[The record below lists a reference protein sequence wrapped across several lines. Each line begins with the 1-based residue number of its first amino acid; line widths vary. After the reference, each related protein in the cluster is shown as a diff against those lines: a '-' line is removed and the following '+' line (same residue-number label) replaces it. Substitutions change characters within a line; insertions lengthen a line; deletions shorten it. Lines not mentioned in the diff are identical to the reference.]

1 MRKAKVY
8 LFGGLIMAGA
18 ALCLRLMGMAYTVF
32 VSGKLGAEGM
42 GLITL
47 VSSVYGLAVT
57 FATSGVHLTCTRLVA
72 DALAL
77 NSPKEAGRAL
87 RGCLLFSLS
96 FGVTA
101 AVLLFSL
108 SDVIGN
114 RILNDP
120 RTVFCLRA
128 LCPALPAAS
137 LNAAMNGYFTASR
150 RVGKSAPVAIMEQS
164 LKIIF
169 TALALSVFLP
179 KGKGVEAVF
188 ISSALSELSSF
199 TVLALILFFDKK
211 KHLPKVGQSFPDLPK
226 RILSISMPVAF
237 TAWVRSAL
245 VTAEHVLIPKGLK
258 KFGVPSALGSYG
270 KMHGMALPAVL
281 FPAAILSS
289 FTGLLIP
296 EISRFHAEGKEKE
309 INDSASRMLRVS
321 LLFSLF
327 CAGFMTAFGEELG
340 QILYKTD
347 EVGGMITLFS
357 LLIPVMYIDTA
368 ADAVLKGLGEQV
380 YCMEVNILDAGLS
393 LLLVGLLVPRLGV
406 LGYLLTVFISECFN
420 TFFSLLRLKKRT
432 KLLLSPVFSVLLP
445 TLSAAIAAL
454 ITKLLFSRVS
464 MDVFPLICAFFL
476 FAASYFALI
485 FITKAFTKEDRRYF
499 LRLIK
504 GK

>member
-1 MRKAKVY
+1 MRKAKIY

-18 ALCLRLMGMAYTVF
+18 SLCLRLMGMAYTVF

-96 FGVTA
+96 FGVTSA
-101 AVLLFSL
+101 ICLFSL

-137 LNAAMNGYFTASR
+137 LNAAMNGYFTAAR
-150 RVGKSAPVAIMEQS
+150 RVGKSAPVAIVEQS

-169 TALALSVFLP
+169 TAFALSIFLP
-179 KGKGVEAVF
+179 RGKGVEAVF
-188 ISSALSELSSF
+188 VSSSLSEVSSF
-199 TVLALILFFDKK
+199 AILAVVLFLDKK
-211 KHLPKVGQSFPDLPK
+211 RHLPNTGRTFSELPK

-270 KMHGMALPAVL
+270 KMHGMALPTVL

-309 INDSASRMLRVS
+309 INDSASRMLRIA

-327 CAGFMTAFGEELG
+327 CAGFMTAFGKELG

-347 EVGGMITLFS
+347 EVGRMITLFS

-368 ADAVLKGLGEQV
+368 ADAVLKGLGEQI
-380 YCMEVNILDAGLS
+380 YCMEINILDAGLS
-393 LLLVGLLVPRLGV
+393 LLLVGLLVPQLGV

-420 TFFSLLRLKKRT
+420 TFFSILRLRKRT
-432 KLLLSPVFSVLLP
+432 KLHLSALFSVILP
-445 TLSAAIAAL
+445 TLSATIAAFL
-454 ITKLLFSRVS
+454 TKLMFIRFSS
-464 MDVFPLICAFFL
+464 GIISLICAFLF
-476 FAASYFALI
+476 FAAMYIALI
-485 FITKAFTKEDRRYF
+485 FMTKGFTKEDQRYF
-499 LRLIK
+499 LRLFK